1 MFIARPDAPAAVV
14 TFVRGL
20 DASLGEVLG
29 DTLIATYLHGS
40 AVLGGFVDGRSDVD
54 VMFIV
59 ASPLDEAVLRDA
71 ARALTSASAPCPGRG
86 VELSVVTE
94 DGARHP
100 GAPWPFLVHM
110 TTEPGEEKVVIGPE
124 GGGDP
129 DLVMH
134 YAVCRA
140 AGLAVRGRPPEALI
154 GEISRADVL
163 TYLDGELAWATR
175 SQSEAYAVLNACRAW
190 QYVVSGEIVSK
201 VDGARLAIEQGGPE
215 ELIRSALARQLGEH
229 ADRSP
234 STEAGAFVG
243 EIRELVRAGRS

>member
-1 MFIARPDAPAAVV
+1 MSNARPEAPAAVV
-14 TFVRGL
+14 AFVRGL
-20 DASLGEVLG
+20 DASLGKVLG
-29 DTLIATYLHGS
+29 DALVATYLHGS

-59 ASPLDEAVLRDA
+59 ASSLDEAALRDA
-71 ARALTSASAPCPGRG
+71 AGALTSASAPCPGRG
-86 VELSVVTE
+86 VELSIVTE
-94 DGARHP
+94 GAARHP
-100 GAPWPFLVHM
+100 GAPWPFLLHM
-110 TTEPGEEKVVIGPE
+110 TTEPGDEKLVIGPE
-124 GGGDP
+124 AGGDA

-140 AGLAVRGRPPEALI
+140 AALPVRGGPPEARI

-163 TYLDGELAWATR
+163 TYLERELAWAMR

-190 QYVVSGEIVSK
+190 QYVASGEIMSK

-215 ELIRSALARQLGEH
+215 DLIRSALSRQLGER
-229 ADRSP
+229 ADQLPSP
-234 STEAGAFVG
+234 EAGAFVS